1 MICSFVHLC
10 CIDAAGPCRA
20 IAPEFEALA
29 AENAPFIEP
38 GAGVAPPIMFVK
50 VDVDKVPEAAQ
61 KYGVSSLPTFV
72 FLKGDKEVARF
83 SGANV
88 AALKANVKNY
98 S

>member
-1 MICSFVHLC
+1 
-10 CIDAAGPCRA
+10 
-20 IAPEFEALA
+20 
-29 AENAPFIEP
+29 
-38 GAGVAPPIMFVK
+38 MFVK

-88 AALKANVKNY
+88 AALKANVRNY